1 MALLEAVDLTQRHG
15 SKITLNGV
23 SLSVEEGQILAIIGP
38 TGSGKTTLLRVL
50 DQLDKPA
57 TGRILFEGKEISPRT
72 RTAVRRKISMV
83 LQKPVVFDASV
94 YDNVAYPL
102 RVRKCDRK
110 AIPEKVNAML
120 KTVGLDV
127 YEKRNARTLSGGE
140 TQKVALARAL
150 ITDPQLL
157 LLDEPTANLDP
168 VSLDTIEDLILRFN
182 RDNGMAIIVATH
194 EMAQGQRLA
203 HRIAVMMEGAII
215 QVGQPADIFYAPSD
229 LRVARFVGVENILK
243 GRIVSNEGG
252 LAQIRLNGLGL
263 EAVTDR
269 RPGEEVYVYIRPEE
283 IIISLQ
289 PPASI
294 ARNAFSG
301 EVRLIASSGPLARV
315 EIDCGIR
322 LVSLITRRSAEDLGL
337 KVGQQVHASFKATAV
352 HVISR
357 AGSDQPE
364 PPGSITESSAATR
377 EPDHVKPP
385 DFDRWRWNG

>member
-1 MALLEAVDLTQRHG
+1 MSLLEAIDLNQRYG
-15 SKITLNGV
+15 SRITLNGV

-203 HRIAVMMEGAII
+203 HRIGVMMQGELI
-215 QVGQPADIFYAPSD
+215 QVGRPEDIFYTPSD
-229 LRVARFVGVENILK
+229 LRMFSTPTKRATLRSLGV
-243 GRIVSNEGG
+243 
-252 LAQIRLNGLGL
+252 
-263 EAVTDR
+263 
-269 RPGEEVYVYIRPEE
+269 
-283 IIISLQ
+283 
-289 PPASI
+289 
-294 ARNAFSG
+294 
-301 EVRLIASSGPLARV
+301 
-315 EIDCGIR
+315 
-322 LVSLITRRSAEDLGL
+322 
-337 KVGQQVHASFKATAV
+337 
-352 HVISR
+352 
-357 AGSDQPE
+357 
-364 PPGSITESSAATR
+364 
-377 EPDHVKPP
+377 
-385 DFDRWRWNG
+385 